1 MMLEHD
7 TDIHGNIQ
15 ASPQIIILV
24 IVLILFGAG
33 KLADIG
39 GALGKGI
46 REFRK
51 ASKEAND
58 ATKEIDESLK
68 EEDAQQKSSES

>member
-1 MMLEHD
+1 MPSLGVPELV
-7 TDIHGNIQ
+7 
-15 ASPQIIILV
+15 IILV

-51 ASKEAND
+51 ASDEAEE
-58 ATKEIDESLK
+58 ATKEVEEGLK
-68 EEDAQQKSSES
+68 EATGQKETETDKAE

>member
-1 MMLEHD
+1 MIPGIGIPEL
-7 TDIHGNIQ
+7 
-15 ASPQIIILV
+15 IIILV

-51 ASKEAND
+51 ASTDAEAAKKELLEGEEPKTSE
-58 ATKEIDESLK
+58 TK
-68 EEDAQQKSSES
+68 